1 MECQVE
7 IARRNKEPT
16 VRRRLVMLVSFA
28 VVVAGCRGTPV
39 GEVKGTVTFEGK
51 AVSEGRV
58 SFLDQKAGTGDEAL
72 LKSDGSFA
80 IEKPLPVGDYKIT
93 IEPLIVRKQVDGKG
107 PEVGV
112 EKPAPD
118 IPEKYRR
125 IGTTE
130 LSATVVEG
138 KNEVILKMKR

>member
-1 MECQVE
+1 M
-7 IARRNKEPT
+7 RRH
-16 VRRRLVMLVSFA
+16 VVLLVSFA
-28 VVVAGCRGTPV
+28 VAVAAGCRGTSV

-51 AVSEGRV
+51 AVTEGRV

-125 IGTTE
+125 IGTTD
-130 LSATVVEG
+130 LSASVAEG
-138 KNEVILKMKR
+138 KNQVNLKMKR